1 MINQDHRNI
10 TPATPMANHQ
20 HNHTPDPQKNIAV
33 AFALNASF
41 TIIEIIGGILTNSVA
56 ILSDAVHDLGD
67 TFSLGLA
74 WYTERIARRKPDS
87 RYTYGYK
94 RFPVLAALVNAV
106 FLLGASI
113 FVLSRAIPLILNP
126 EPVHAEGMI
135 WLAILG
141 IIFNGA
147 AVLKLNKG
155 DSINQKVVRLHLL
168 EDTLGWAAVLIGAV
182 VIRFTGL
189 LWLDPLMGVMIALFI
204 IYNALKNLREAL
216 RIFLQASPADS
227 DIPGLEEKLTRIPGI
242 SGIHDIRTWT
252 IDGNTHVYTLHVVAE
267 RGIPAE
273 GYPDLKKKV
282 RETLNASGFEF
293 VTVEIDRFDE
303 HCGLNDC

>member
-1 MINQDHRNI
+1 MIDQDYGNR
-10 TPATPMANHQ
+10 TPATPMTNHQ

-33 AFALNASF
+33 AFFLNASF

-67 TFSLGLA
+67 TFSLGLS

-147 AVLKLNKG
+147 AVLKLSKG
-155 DSINQKVVRLHLL
+155 DSINEKVVRLHLL

-227 DIPGLEEKLTRIPGI
+227 DIPELEEKLMKIQGI
-242 SGIHDIRTWT
+242 NEIHDIRTWT
-252 IDGNTHVYTLHVVAE
+252 IDGMTHVYTLHVVTE
-267 RGIPAE
+267 RGFPAE
-273 GYPDLKKKV
+273 GYPELKKQV
-282 RETLNASGFEF
+282 RDTLKAAGFEF
-293 VTVEIDRFDE
+293 VTIEIDRYDE
-303 HCGLNDC
+303 HCGLSDC